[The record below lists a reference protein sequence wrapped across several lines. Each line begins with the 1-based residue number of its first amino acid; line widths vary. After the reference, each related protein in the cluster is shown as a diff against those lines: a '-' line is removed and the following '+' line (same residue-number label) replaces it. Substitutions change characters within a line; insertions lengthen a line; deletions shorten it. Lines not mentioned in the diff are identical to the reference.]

1 MMPSTLRQVF
11 TLMLA
16 IFVSVGM
23 GLSVVQASSMTVRM
37 AATTE
42 RGAPGQG
49 DCHACECDGPDMAK
63 SKTADCPA
71 CDGADMAKSK
81 SAACMAICVGAVAFA
96 PVSPVGLA
104 AVIQAETRASLPKTA
119 LLSGS
124 SFPPDPYPPRSS
136 DIG

>member
-1 MMPSTLRQVF
+1 MMPSPLRQVF

-23 GLSVVQASSMTVRM
+23 GLSVVQASCMTVKM

-42 RGAPGQG
+42 MGAPGQ
-49 DCHACECDGPDMAK
+49 
-63 SKTADCPA
+63 SDCPA
-71 CDGADMAKSK
+71 SDGADMAKSK
-81 SAACMAICVGAVAFA
+81 STVCPACDGAGMAKSKSAVCMAICVGTVAFA
-96 PVSPVGLA
+96 PVPAVALA
-104 AVIQAETRASLPKTA
+104 AVVQAETRASLPETA

>member
-1 MMPSTLRQVF
+1 MTRSPLRQVF
-11 TLMLA
+11 TLTLA
-16 IFVSVGM
+16 IFVSLGM

-37 AATTE
+37 AATTGM
-42 RGAPGQG
+42 GAPGQG
-49 DCHACECDGPDMAK
+49 DCDACDGADMAK
-63 SKTADCPA
+63 SKTAYCPA

-81 SAACMAICVGAVAFA
+81 SAACMTICVCAVAFA
-96 PVSPVGLA
+96 PVSSVGLA

>member
-1 MMPSTLRQVF
+1 MTRSPLRQVF

-16 IFVSVGM
+16 IFVSLGM
-23 GLSVVQASSMTVRM
+23 GLSVVQASSMTARM
-37 AATTE
+37 AAATE
-42 RGAPGQG
+42 MGAPGQG
-49 DCHACECDGPDMAK
+49 NCHACDGADMAK
-63 SKTADCPA
+63 SKYTDCPA

-81 SAACMAICVGAVAFA
+81 SAACMAICAGTVACA